1 MKARLELDVVFSLD
15 TEGDGGFL
23 QPEAPHRSRCDTS
36 LGLLTQKFADMLRH
50 SPDGV
55 LDLNVVCQKLGAPKR
70 RVYDITNVLE
80 GIKLIRKKSKSH
92 IQWLGGHVNLL
103 VNGKVKALEQEEKNL
118 DRLIQNCAYQIREL
132 RGNQQMHRYAYLTYK
147 DIREIPSLK
156 EETVILIKAPPETTL
171 QVPHPEES
179 LQVYL
184 HSVFG
189 PIDALLCSDELVPV
203 ESVGAGRCSSLAAG
217 REGSSHTPPFSQV
230 SSGSLLQVSP
240 ETTENRVCRVPH
252 HSDLQPKLTQQF
264 LPPSTPLPGS
274 AQPPRTDGPK
284 PTPTVAINVGGE
296 QYLLSL
302 TEDGGIGDLF
312 SAHLDQSPSDVQLL

>member
-1 MKARLELDVVFSLD
+1 
-15 TEGDGGFL
+15 
-23 QPEAPHRSRCDTS
+23 
-36 LGLLTQKFADMLRH
+36 
-50 SPDGV
+50 
-55 LDLNVVCQKLGAPKR
+55 
-70 RVYDITNVLE
+70 
-80 GIKLIRKKSKSH
+80 
-92 IQWLGGHVNLL
+92 
-103 VNGKVKALEQEEKNL
+103 EEKNL
-118 DRLIQNCAYQIREL
+118 DRLIQNSTSSVPFLTSRIT
-132 RGNQQMHRYAYLTYK
+132 YAYLTYK

-240 ETTENRVCRVPH
+240 ETTGIVTEKH
-252 HSDLQPKLTQQF
+252 
-264 LPPSTPLPGS
+264 
-274 AQPPRTDGPK
+274 
-284 PTPTVAINVGGE
+284 
-296 QYLLSL
+296 LLYVSMR
-302 TEDGGIGDLF
+302 LF
-312 SAHLDQSPSDVQLL
+312 SLKSPVLQKTESAESLIIQTCSQS

>member
-1 MKARLELDVVFSLD
+1 PSYMETGTVF
-15 TEGDGGFL
+15 G
-23 QPEAPHRSRCDTS
+23 APHRSRYDTS

-92 IQWLGGHVNLL
+92 IQWGGRVNLL

-132 RGNQQMHRYAYLTYK
+132 RGNQEMHRYPFIRRSS

-189 PIDALLCSDELVPV
+189 PIEALLCSDELVPV

-230 SSGSLLQVSP
+230 SSESLLQVSP
-240 ETTENRVCRVPH
+240 EKTETQSVVF
-252 HSDLQPKLTQQF
+252 SWSTQGQKAIPKNLCC
-264 LPPSTPLPGS
+264 
-274 AQPPRTDGPK
+274 
-284 PTPTVAINVGGE
+284 
-296 QYLLSL
+296 
-302 TEDGGIGDLF
+302 
-312 SAHLDQSPSDVQLL
+312 